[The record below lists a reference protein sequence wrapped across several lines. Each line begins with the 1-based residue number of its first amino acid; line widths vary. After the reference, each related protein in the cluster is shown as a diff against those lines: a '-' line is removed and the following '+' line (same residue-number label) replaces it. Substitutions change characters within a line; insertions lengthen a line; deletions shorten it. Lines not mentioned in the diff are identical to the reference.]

1 MSDTGHG
8 AHWAQQ
14 WIADEI
20 RKEPEMKLSEWAA
33 QGADPA
39 RLHESVKPLEWI
51 DNSEEDYVVFNAEG
65 IANLGYYVADYP
77 DGSWGWFTSFLC
89 IIGFSTKTEQRYSGL
104 QGKAPTLVAAK
115 AAAQTHYA
123 AQLIAGLDL

>member
-1 MSDTGHG
+1 
-8 AHWAQQ
+8 
-14 WIADEI
+14 
-20 RKEPEMKLSEWAA
+20 MKLSEWAA

-39 RLHESVKPLEWI
+39 RLHECVKPLEWI

-77 DGSWGWFTSFLC
+77 DGSWGWFTSF
-89 IIGFSTKTEQRYSGL
+89 KTEQRYSGL
-104 QGKAPTLVAAK
+104 FGKAPTLVAAK